1 MKLKKIVKKI
11 ASNAINPA
19 AVLGMNF
26 QMAESARRTLNDIK
40 EERQTEQQEKRAAA
54 EQAVEAEKNDF
65 LNQLDEKRRRGKKS
79 NVIFAGLLGGSGAV
93 GLGGRKS
100 LLGL

>member
-1 MKLKKIVKKI
+1 MKLKKIVRKMV
-11 ASNAINPA
+11 SNAVNPA

-26 QMAESARRTLNDIK
+26 QMAESARRTLNDAK
-40 EERQTEQQEKRAAA
+40 TERQADKQEKREA
-54 EQAVEAEKNDF
+54 EQQAAEAEKNDF
-65 LNQLDEKRRRGKKS
+65 LNRLDEKRRRNKKT
-79 NVIFAGLLGGSGAV
+79 NVIFAGLLGGKNAV